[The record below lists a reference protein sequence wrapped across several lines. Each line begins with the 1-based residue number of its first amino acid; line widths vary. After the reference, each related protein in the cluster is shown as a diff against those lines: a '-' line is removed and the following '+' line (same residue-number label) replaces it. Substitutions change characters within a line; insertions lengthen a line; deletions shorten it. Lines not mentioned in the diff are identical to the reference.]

1 MTLKRKVF
9 YKLCI
14 IIIVSIVIESLGFI
28 SSVLYNSVAYVNPF
42 SDIDPHAQKYSY

>member
-14 IIIVSIVIESLGFI
+14 IMVSIVIESLCFL
-28 SSVLYNSVAYVNPF
+28 SSVLYNSVAYVNPLP
-42 SDIDPHAQKYSY
+42 DVDPHAQKYSY